1 MDDLLR
7 AFHENGLIQFGRFTT
22 PEKGIEPLLLSF
34 EFLPSYPQLLIKTAQ
49 RLTSVCGE
57 TFGAFDFLFCTAEG
71 IPLGMA
77 MSLQTDKPLLYSTH
91 RVAHARDF
99 VGAYDVGH
107 PAVLIVP
114 VFDDEEK
121 ITRLA
126 RDVQRVGL
134 ETVGIVSLLKLHVP
148 QRLNVASLYDI
159 DTILTAFRA
168 KDWLPETQEIQVR
181 EWLSNRHHPG

>member
-7 AFHENGLIQFGRFTT
+7 AFHENGLIQFGRFVAH
-22 PEKGIEPLLLSF
+22 EKGIEPLLLSF
-34 EFLPSYPQLLIKTAQ
+34 EFLPSYPQLLTQTAQ
-49 RLTSVCGE
+49 QLKMLCGE
-57 TFGAFDFLFCTAEG
+57 TFSAFDFLFCAAEG

-91 RVAHARDF
+91 RAAHARDF
-99 VGAYDVGH
+99 IGAYDVGH
-107 PAVLIVP
+107 PAVLVVP

-134 ETVGIVSLLKLHVP
+134 EMVGIVSLLKLCTP
-148 QRLNVASLYDI
+148 QRLRVVSLYDI
-159 DTILTAFRA
+159 DTVLDEFSVQG
-168 KDWLPETQEIQVR
+168 WLPVSQEAQMR
-181 EWLSNRHHPG
+181 QWLANHHRQG